1 MLPPQA
7 LPIILP
13 WIRSK
18 NAIGNLPTV
27 QAPTVIQHVYVPV
40 PYPVAAPDT
49 GGGMAVAS
57 LIFGIISV
65 SVGWIPFCG
74 VMALFPA
81 ILGIVFGG
89 LGMKSRRRHGMAMA
103 GMILSMLAIAM
114 AVVYFI

>member
-1 MLPPQA
+1 MRQ
-7 LPIILP
+7 
-13 WIRSK
+13 
-18 NAIGNLPTV
+18 NVIGNLPTV

-57 LIFGIISV
+57 LIFGIISA
-65 SVGWIPFCG
+65 SFGWIPFCG

-89 LGMKSRRRHGMAMA
+89 LGMKSRRRWHGRGRHDFVHA
-103 GMILSMLAIAM
+103 GYRHGLCVLHLAGTSIAS
-114 AVVYFI
+114 